1 MKEKNS
7 SERQIIFEKISV
19 SRHTKFYARF
29 VTGDFNIPADMTT
42 TLWHWSA
49 EFKISR
55 MQL

>member
-42 TLWHWSA
+42 TL
-49 EFKISR
+49 
-55 MQL
+55 